1 MKNLIGVVALS
12 IGSTLVTAPAM
23 ADSPARDRELSCN
36 DGTVFMGQQVRQ
48 GNGIP
53 PRLWR
58 NVESNGSPTA
68 FTLFSF
74 HAASV
79 TAPDGTVVESETWD
93 HASGVEQNHEVVVCS
108 FVIPIGPLT
117 GHTADFTGFFVPGL
131 P

>member
-1 MKNLIGVVALS
+1 MNNLIRIVALS
-12 IGSTLVTAPAM
+12 ISLMLVRTPAV
-23 ADSPARDRELSCN
+23 ADSPARDRELTCS
-36 DGTVFMGQQVRQ
+36 DGTVFMGQQVRL

-58 NVESNGSPTA
+58 NVDPGGAPTA
-68 FTLFSF
+68 FSF

-93 HASGVEQNHEVVVCS
+93 HASGVEQNHDLVVCS

-117 GHTADFTGFFVPGL
+117 GHTADFVGFFVPGL